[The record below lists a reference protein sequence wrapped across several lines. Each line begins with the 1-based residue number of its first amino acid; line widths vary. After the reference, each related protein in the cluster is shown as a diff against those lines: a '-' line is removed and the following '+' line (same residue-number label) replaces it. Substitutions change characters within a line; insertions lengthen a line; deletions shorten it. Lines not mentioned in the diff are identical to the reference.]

1 MAEKV
6 VTQQESIE
14 LRHATGADVR
24 TRGEWAQE
32 VSALAR
38 RRFLLL
44 VRDRL
49 NLIFS
54 TVQSAIWLIFF
65 GTAVGRALDREL
77 LGTSDYV
84 DFMLAG
90 VIAFTIVGNAVSGA
104 MPMLWDKET
113 GYLDKLLG
121 MPIARSSLIVSQFVF
136 QFALGSTQVLLI
148 LVAGVAI
155 DVDIEAGVLGGIAI
169 LAVAGLLSMALT
181 ALFTALAYRVPT
193 HGTFFPIAGFISVPL
208 MFMSTAFVPI
218 EAMPAWMT
226 HVARLNPVS
235 YAIDAMRALVLEGW
249 DSAIARSLA
258 VLMLFAAASLAL
270 ATAEFRRHTGQR
282 IQNTPR

>member
-1 MAEKV
+1 MSADPAVSQEAVAV
-6 VTQQESIE
+6 VE
-14 LRHATGADVR
+14 ATVAWRVR
-24 TRGEWAQE
+24 RGEWAHE
-32 VSALAR
+32 VLALAR
-38 RRFLLL
+38 RWFLQLI
-44 VRDRL
+44 RDRL
-49 NLIFS
+49 NLAF
-54 TVQSAIWLIFF
+54 TVTQPAIWLVFF
-65 GTAVGRALDREL
+65 GAAVGRAIDRDL
-77 LGTSDYV
+77 IGTSYYV
-84 DFMLAG
+84 GFMLPG
-90 VIAFTIVGNAVSGA
+90 INAFTVVSNTVSGA
-104 MPMLWDKET
+104 TPMLWDKET

-226 HVARLNPVS
+226 YVARLNPVS
-235 YAIDAMRALVLEGW
+235 YAIDGMRALVLEGW